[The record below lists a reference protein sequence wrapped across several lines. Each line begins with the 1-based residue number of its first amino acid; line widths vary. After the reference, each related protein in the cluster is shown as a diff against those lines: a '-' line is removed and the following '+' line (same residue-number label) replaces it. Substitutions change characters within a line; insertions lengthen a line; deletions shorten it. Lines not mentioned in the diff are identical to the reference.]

1 MLKKLKGKNNNKK
14 YGFFK
19 ISSKKKKARQ
29 MRTYAHYV
37 KGEDK
42 GTTSTHLMVSDIL
55 DNKTKKPRE
64 KGPYKVWPSII
75 TDKSGYKS
83 QKQDEAEKRG
93 EVFEFKNRKRAE
105 KFAYGSWKKGRDKK
119 EAMKAFRNRNK

>member
-1 MLKKLKGKNNNKK
+1 MLKKLKGKNNNKN

-29 MRTYAHYV
+29 MRTDAHYV
-37 KGEDK
+37 KGQPK
-42 GTTSTHLMVSDIL
+42 GTKSTHLMVSDIL
-55 DNKTKKPRE
+55 DNKTMKPRK

-75 TDKSGYKS
+75 TDKLGYDF
-83 QKQDEAEKRG
+83 QNQAEAEKRG
-93 EVFEFKNRKRAE
+93 EVFEFKKRKRAE

-119 EAMKAFRNRNK
+119 EAMKDFRNRNK

>member
-1 MLKKLKGKNNNKK
+1 MG
-14 YGFFK
+14 
-19 ISSKKKKARQ
+19 R
-29 MRTYAHYV
+29 
-37 KGEDK
+37 D
-42 GTTSTHLMVSDIL
+42 
-55 DNKTKKPRE
+55 
-64 KGPYKVWPSII
+64 
-75 TDKSGYKS
+75 YKS